1 MDVVEI
7 IGMVAALLTTA
18 AFVPQAAKVVRTRDT
33 AAISLAMYAL
43 FTAGIALWGV
53 YGVMTWQWSIIIAN
67 AITFVLAAI
76 ILSIKVW
83 AVLATRSTGRQA

>member
-1 MDVVEI
+1 MDVVES

-76 ILSIKVW
+76 ILSIKVR
-83 AVLATRSTGRQA
+83 AVLATRATGRQA

>member
-7 IGMVAALLTTA
+7 IGMVAAILTTA

-76 ILSIKVW
+76 ILSIKVR
-83 AVLATRSTGRQA
+83 AVLVTRATRGQA

>member
-7 IGMVAALLTTA
+7 IGMLAALLTTA

-76 ILSIKVW
+76 ILSIKVR
-83 AVLATRSTGRQA
+83 AVLATRATGRQA

>member
-7 IGMVAALLTTA
+7 IGMVAAILTTA

-76 ILSIKVW
+76 ILSIKVR
-83 AVLATRSTGRQA
+83 AVLATRATRGQA

>member
-76 ILSIKVW
+76 ILSIKVR
-83 AVLATRSTGRQA
+83 AVLATRPTGRQA

>member
-7 IGMVAALLTTA
+7 IGMVAAILTTA
-18 AFVPQAAKVVRTRDT
+18 AFVPQAARVVRTRDT

-43 FTAGIALWGV
+43 FTTGIALWGV
-53 YGVMTWQWSIIIAN
+53 YGLLTWQWSIIIAN

-76 ILSIKVW
+76 ILAIKVK
-83 AVLATRSTGRQA
+83 AVLAPRATGGQL

>member
-7 IGMVAALLTTA
+7 IGMVAAVLTTA

-33 AAISLAMYAL
+33 AAISLTMYAL

-53 YGVMTWQWSIIIAN
+53 YGAMTWQWSIIIAN

-76 ILSIKVW
+76 ILSIKVR
-83 AVLATRSTGRQA
+83 AVLATRATRGQA

>member
-7 IGMVAALLTTA
+7 TGMVAAILTTA

-33 AAISLAMYAL
+33 AAISLTMYAL

-67 AITFVLAAI
+67 AITFMLAAI
-76 ILSIKVW
+76 ILSIKVR
-83 AVLATRSTGRQA
+83 AVLATRATGRQA

>member
-76 ILSIKVW
+76 ILSIKVR
-83 AVLATRSTGRQA
+83 AVLATRATGRQA

>member
-7 IGMVAALLTTA
+7 IGMVAAILTTA

-33 AAISLAMYAL
+33 AAISLTMYAL

-76 ILSIKVW
+76 ILSIKVR

>member
-7 IGMVAALLTTA
+7 IGMLAALLTTA

-67 AITFVLAAI
+67 AITFMLAAI
-76 ILSIKVW
+76 ILSIKVR
-83 AVLATRSTGRQA
+83 AVLATRATGRQA

>member
-7 IGMVAALLTTA
+7 IGMLAALLTTA

-53 YGVMTWQWSIIIAN
+53 NGVMTWQWSIIIAN
-67 AITFVLAAI
+67 AITFMLAAI
-76 ILSIKVW
+76 ILSIKVR
-83 AVLATRSTGRQA
+83 AVLATRATGRQA

>member
-76 ILSIKVW
+76 ILSIKVR
-83 AVLATRSTGRQA
+83 AVLATRAAGRQA

>member
-7 IGMVAALLTTA
+7 TGMVAAILTTA

-33 AAISLAMYAL
+33 AAISLTMYAL

-76 ILSIKVW
+76 ILSIKVR
-83 AVLATRSTGRQA
+83 AVLATRATGRQA

>member
-7 IGMVAALLTTA
+7 IGMVAAILTTA

-76 ILSIKVW
+76 ILSIKVR

>member
-1 MDVVEI
+1 MDVVES

-33 AAISLAMYAL
+33 AAISLTMYAL

-76 ILSIKVW
+76 ILSIKVR

>member
-67 AITFVLAAI
+67 AITFVMAAI
-76 ILSIKVW
+76 ILSIKVR
-83 AVLATRSTGRQA
+83 AVLATRATGRQA

>member
-7 IGMVAALLTTA
+7 IGMVAAILTTA

-43 FTAGIALWGV
+43 FTAGIALWWV
-53 YGVMTWQWSIIIAN
+53 YGMMTWQWSIIIAN

-76 ILSIKVW
+76 ILFIKVR
-83 AVLATRSTGRQA
+83 AVLATRAIGRQA

>member
-1 MDVVEI
+1 MDVVES

-67 AITFVLAAI
+67 AITFALAAI
-76 ILSIKVW
+76 ILSIKVR

>member
-76 ILSIKVW
+76 ILSIKVR

>member
-7 IGMVAALLTTA
+7 IGMLAALLTTA

-76 ILSIKVW
+76 ILSIKVR

>member
-1 MDVVEI
+1 MDVVES

-76 ILSIKVW
+76 ILSIKVR

>member
-1 MDVVEI
+1 MDVVES

-67 AITFVLAAI
+67 AITFMLAAI
-76 ILSIKVW
+76 ILSIKVR
-83 AVLATRSTGRQA
+83 AVLATRATGRQA

>member
-1 MDVVEI
+1 MDVVES

-33 AAISLAMYAL
+33 AAISLTMYAL

-76 ILSIKVW
+76 ILSIKVR
-83 AVLATRSTGRQA
+83 AVLATRATRGQA